1 MKRVL
6 IRIGFEDNFQP
17 LMIGY
22 ETVTDFDTA
31 IAIVKSSK
39 LKNVFLKQVD
49 GSGISEWDNL

>member
-6 IRIGFEDNFQP
+6 IRVGFEDDFKP

-22 ETVTDFDTA
+22 ETVFDFDTA
-31 IAIVKSSK
+31 IAIVKASN

-49 GSGISEWDNL
+49 STGVAEWDNL